1 MRRAVCHWFAVAAFA
16 LGCEGAP
23 SAGENVASDAASG
36 VLPPASIAPTVAE
49 PSAAPVSAD
58 GAGGASAEVAEAA
71 PPKVQS
77 PPCEAE
83 PPLPKQPLELPSD
96 ADILAGLRGEG
107 GPLSAASIGSPS
119 RGSLLFGVELSAS
132 ETIERAGKYPYGT
145 VSVVAAIERAVREV
159 NRCFPG
165 AHKLAVGDL
174 SRRRGGWLLPHRS
187 HQSGLDADLGFYYRS
202 GPAWY
207 VRPTA
212 ETLDARRTWRLLR
225 ALRAGGNVEVVFL
238 DLRIQRLLHS
248 YATSLNEPD
257 LDTIFDLNSKKNR
270 WLRHEYG
277 HHTHMHVRF
286 HDQRAVALG
295 TRIARLDA
303 NGLLRVAYW
312 AKASR

>member
-1 MRRAVCHWFAVAAFA
+1 MCGWFAIAAFA

-23 SAGENVASDAASG
+23 PLGETVASGADSG

-49 PSAAPVSAD
+49 PSAAPFSAD
-58 GAGGASAEVAEAA
+58 GAGGALAAVADAA

-83 PPLPKQPLELPSD
+83 PPLPELPTELPSD
-96 ADILAGLRGEG
+96 ALILAALRGEG
-107 GPLSAASIGSPS
+107 GPLGAASIGSPA

-145 VSVVAAIERAVREV
+145 ASVVAAIERAVREV

-207 VRPTA
+207 VRPTV
-212 ETLDARRTWRLLR
+212 ETLDAPRTWRLLR
-225 ALRAGGNVEVVFL
+225 ALWGGGNVEVVFL
-238 DLRIQRLLHS
+238 DLRLQRLLHA
-248 YATSLNEPD
+248 YATTLNEPGLD
-257 LDTIFDLNSKKNR
+257 LDAIFDLNNKKNR

-286 HDQRAVALG
+286 RDERAVALG

-303 NGLLRVAYW
+303 NGLLRASYW
-312 AKASR
+312 AKAAR

>member
-1 MRRAVCHWFAVAAFA
+1 MAAA
-16 LGCEGAP
+16 
-23 SAGENVASDAASG
+23 
-36 VLPPASIAPTVAE
+36 
-49 PSAAPVSAD
+49 SAAPAPT
-58 GAGGASAEVAEAA
+58 ELVAPA
-71 PPKVQS
+71 KLQ

-83 PPLPKQPLELPSD
+83 PPLPEPLRALPSD

-107 GPLSAASIGSPS
+107 GPLGAASIGSPS
-119 RGSLLFGVELSAS
+119 RGSLMFGVELAAS
-132 ETIERAGKYPYGT
+132 ETIARAGKYPYGT
-145 VSVVAAIERAVREV
+145 AAVVAAIERAVREV

-212 ETLDARRTWRLLR
+212 ETLDAPRTWRLLR
-225 ALRAGGNVEVVFL
+225 ALRSGGNVEVVFL

-248 YATSLNEPD
+248 YAASLNEPE
-257 LDTIFDLNSKKNR
+257 LDAIFDLNNKKNR

-286 HDQRAVALG
+286 QDEQAVALG
-295 TRIARLDA
+295 ARLARLDA
-303 NGLLRVAYW
+303 NGLLRASYW